1 MWVKVGGVQ
10 QDLVRENEGEE
21 GKRAFQGVI
30 LTSNLPSS
38 SKSMFQRNVTV
49 LVRSHR
55 CKDVTLRVGMRG
67 GGRRI
72 RLG

>member
-10 QDLVRENEGEE
+10 QGLVRENEGEE

-30 LTSNLPSS
+30 LTSSLPSS
-38 SKSMFQRNVTV
+38 SKSKFQRNVTV
-49 LVRSHR
+49 LVRSHT
-55 CKDVTLRVGMRG
+55 CKDVTLRVGMWG